1 MARYVCTN
9 CNAEYEEKTPDGFC
23 SNQPA
28 CEYGSGWLKEVTAE
42 GGTRGPA
49 SAPPLEN
56 GGGQSGP
63 GGPLSFE
70 REIGLCILMMD
81 GSLSMGETAFPST
94 GYPGNKYHLVSMNA
108 AGGIWSL
115 KNITRPE
122 DAFIVLCA
130 FAGKPEL
137 VWIKNVKEIVAEHKT
152 REAFSEYLY
161 QTLETRTPEPRVTN
175 LNSAVN
181 LAYAIYKAYMNGDL
195 SGFGGIK
202 DFKPLSHKVVR
213 HDGQGGEE
221 YIAIP
226 NARVLIYTDG
236 EHNVTAA
243 VKNPFLEEPQS
254 ILMSAFIG
262 EDEDSAGIKQMR
274 NLANVCPKHAPAK
287 GFFLVNSPERIQT
300 LKGLFRMAS
309 GASGFCPSCLALER
323 PIATAPETRTA
334 PEPETSPNPVQ
345 DLAPSASE
353 HEVPSGP

>member
-1 MARYVCTN
+1 MAKYVCTN
-9 CNAEYEEKTPDGFC
+9 CNAEYQEKTPDGFC

-28 CEYGSGWLKEVTAE
+28 CEYGSGWLKEVAAE
-42 GGTRGPA
+42 AGKPGPS
-49 SAPPLEN
+49 SAPSAEN
-56 GGGQSGP
+56 PGGQSGS
-63 GGPLSFE
+63 GEPLAFE

-94 GYPGNKYHLVSMNA
+94 DYPGNKYRLVSMNA

-115 KNITRPE
+115 KNITHAE

-130 FAGKPEL
+130 FAGRPEL
-137 VWIKNVKEIVAEHKT
+137 LWIKNVKEIVAEHKT
-152 REAFSEYLY
+152 REAFSDYLY
-161 QTLETRTPEPRVTN
+161 QTLEAKTPDPRVTN

-181 LAYAIYKAYMNGDL
+181 LAHQIYTAYMKGDL
-195 SGFGGIK
+195 SGFGGTK
-202 DFKPLSHKVVR
+202 GFKPLTHKVVR

-221 YIAIP
+221 YVSIP

-262 EDEDSAGIKQMR
+262 EDEDSAGINQMR
-274 NLANVCPKHAPAK
+274 KLANICPKHAPVK

-323 PIATAPETRTA
+323 PIPSA
-334 PEPETSPNPVQ
+334 PEPETPPESNPVQ
-345 DLAPSASE
+345 DLAPSASD
-353 HEVPSGP
+353 HEVPARP